1 MGASYWFCNN
11 SKIGGYNMKYIILH
25 MKRIWIVLFIV
36 SLISSE
42 GLAQQIP
49 QYTQYMFNNY
59 LTNPAVAGTYNY
71 YQIRVNSRYQ
81 WVGIN
86 DAPQTTGVSIFG
98 PLQKRDMGWGSYVF
112 MDITGPT
119 SRMGLMGSYA
129 YNMPINDDFRV
140 SGGISL
146 GFLQYKVDRSKFTL
160 GDNTSNVNTSD
171 PALNNVNSVFTPD
184 ATIGFYVYNSLHY
197 LGISAHQLFGQKLN
211 LYDKTIGINRL
222 RQHLIVCAG
231 TRYILNRYYDI
242 EPAVLLKFPFGSKFQ
257 FELNTKMTYKSQ
269 MWGGISYRFRDAIAI
284 MIGYNYKKRYLFG
297 YSYDYSY
304 TSIRQ
309 YQSGTHE
316 IMIGYLFDKIK

>member
-1 MGASYWFCNN
+1 
-11 SKIGGYNMKYIILH
+11 MKYTILH
-25 MKRIWIVLFIV
+25 MKRIRIILLTILGVIAYF
-36 SLISSE
+36 SAN
-42 GLAQQIP
+42 AQQIP

-71 YQIRVNSRYQ
+71 YQLRVNSRYQ
-81 WVGIN
+81 WVGLN

-98 PLQKRDMGWGSYVF
+98 PLSKRDMGWGSYVF

-129 YNMPINDDFRV
+129 YNMPINDEFRI

-160 GDNTSNVNTSD
+160 GDNSGNYVNFSD
-171 PALNNVNSVFTPD
+171 PTINSVNSTFTPD

-211 LYDKTIGINRL
+211 LYNETIGINRL

-242 EPAVLLKFPFGSKFQ
+242 EPALLLKFPFGSKFQ
-257 FELNTKMTYKSQ
+257 FELNTKVTYKSQ

-284 MIGYNYKKRYLFG
+284 MIGYNYKKRYMFG